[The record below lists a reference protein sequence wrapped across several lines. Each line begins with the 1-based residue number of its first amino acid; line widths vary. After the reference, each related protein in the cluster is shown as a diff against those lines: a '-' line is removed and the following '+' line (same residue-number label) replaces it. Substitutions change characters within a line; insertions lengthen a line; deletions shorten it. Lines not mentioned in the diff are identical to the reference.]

1 MIYHYTD
8 LNAAKSI
15 TENSQVWLTDYRFL
29 NDKEEFSKGY
39 DLLLE
44 ALWEFQDYAGEYP
57 KDFIACFSRAVEN
70 IREDNFSNFERNN
83 IFVSSFSKTPDSLNQ
98 WRSYGMYCLE
108 LDEAFFREE
117 ETHLLDCHYL
127 QNVGDA
133 SEYADTIIRNYIM
146 PVLLKV
152 WIERK
157 PFLIDLE
164 LSSLIDIY
172 ALSFKHEAF
181 YDENEV
187 RFVVSC
193 SPDDER
199 VNFRIRGQLLIPYIA
214 LEFKPQ
220 LLKSIMVG
228 PIDNQ
233 DLVCDSIAMF
243 ARKVSRK
250 VRHNHEDNDYV
261 LGVENSEIPYRNL

>member
-15 TENSQVWLTDYRFL
+15 TENAQIWLTDYRFL
-29 NDKEEFSKGY
+29 NDKEEFLKGY
-39 DLLLE
+39 DLLLD
-44 ALWEFQDYAGEYP
+44 ALSEYQDCAEEYP
-57 KDFIACFSRAVEN
+57 KELIECFSRAVEN

-83 IFVSSFSKTPDSLNQ
+83 IFVSSFSKTKDSLSQ
-98 WRSYGMYCLE
+98 WRSYGMYSLE
-108 LDEAFFREE
+108 LDEAFVGAEDI
-117 ETHLLDCHYL
+117 HLLDCHYL
-127 QNVGDA
+127 QNEGDA
-133 SEYADTIIRNYIM
+133 IEYANTIIRFHIM
-146 PVLLKV
+146 PALLNLWVKG
-152 WIERK
+152 K
-157 PFLIDLE
+157 PFSVDLK
-164 LSSLIDIY
+164 LSSLVDIY

-199 VNFRIRGQLLIPYIA
+199 INFRVRGQLLIPYIA

-228 PIDNQ
+228 PVENQ
-233 DLVCDSIAMF
+233 VLACDSFAMF
-243 ARKVSRK
+243 SRK
-250 VRHNHEDNDYV
+250 ISRIVRQNKNNIDYALV
-261 LGVENSEIPYRNL
+261 IENSHIPYRNI